1 MADTMP
7 IVPHSAA
14 QRVPQLGE
22 PVCVVCGRYGEY
34 VCDATDQDIL
44 VSAPTGTGKTA
55 SYLIPAIAQVLL
67 AREEEEE
74 VLALVLAP
82 VRELAIQIETVA
94 KLLMRGIADMKTAFL
109 VADSQFRRSATDSKV
124 AFN

>member
-1 MADTMP
+1 MLT
-7 IVPHSAA
+7 IYCC
-14 QRVPQLGE
+14 Q
-22 PVCVVCGRYGEY
+22 
-34 VCDATDQDIL
+34 IL

-109 VADSQFRRSATDSKV
+109 VGGFPVPTQRYRLQGGV
-124 AFN
+124 